1 MWHRHPELL
10 WELSALHLS
19 WLAAYDPEQNA
30 AAPLGWHRDFADAE
44 HGCATGSP
52 PAAPGWTGTGPTRQ
66 TSWPGERTRTAGR
79 GDASSRPG
87 QDFVDF
93 VIAEVASA
101 RRPRTSS
108 TPEPDPTT
116 KRRRPMS
123 RYAKKTD
130 RRPYEER
137 SFSVR
142 AIHRERAD
150 LHKLAE
156 VLIRLT
162 LQETGESRAAR
173 AADRVPDTYR
183 APTDVLAAPEA
194 AR

>member
-1 MWHRHPELL
+1 
-10 WELSALHLS
+10 
-19 WLAAYDPEQNA
+19 
-30 AAPLGWHRDFADAE
+30 
-44 HGCATGSP
+44 
-52 PAAPGWTGTGPTRQ
+52 
-66 TSWPGERTRTAGR
+66 
-79 GDASSRPG
+79 
-87 QDFVDF
+87 
-93 VIAEVASA
+93 
-101 RRPRTSS
+101 
-108 TPEPDPTT
+108 
-116 KRRRPMS
+116 MS

-162 LQETGESRAAR
+162 LQETGDSRAAR

-183 APTDVLAAPEA
+183 APTNVLAAPEA